1 VNDLKIFKIN
11 TNETLYMSCE
21 EIWINDLYKYI
32 YSIMLITIQYILP
45 LIIVTLTNLKICHYL
60 YYKVPTI
67 YSYTYKKKKRTK
79 SDAIG
84 VKFTQ
89 TKVIRSNNE
98 NTCDISHNNNNNNN
112 NQAAETIE
120 PLIINT
126 PITFSDSALTTTTI
140 TTSNTPIVTST
151 APSPNSNSSQI
162 RKRSI
167 FLSDGKFVVRLLL
180 LLF

>member
-126 PITFSDSALTTTTI
+126 PITFSDSALTTTI

-180 LLF
+180 LF

>member
-1 VNDLKIFKIN
+1 
-11 TNETLYMSCE
+11 MSCE

-98 NTCDISHNNNNNNN
+98 NTCDISHNNNNN
-112 NQAAETIE
+112 QAAETIE

-126 PITFSDSALTTTTI
+126 PITFSLPKAAVAIVATKAES
-140 TTSNTPIVTST
+140 TP
-151 APSPNSNSSQI
+151 PLKPNKTLE
-162 RKRSI
+162 KRH
-167 FLSDGKFVVRLLL
+167 L
-180 LLF
+180 